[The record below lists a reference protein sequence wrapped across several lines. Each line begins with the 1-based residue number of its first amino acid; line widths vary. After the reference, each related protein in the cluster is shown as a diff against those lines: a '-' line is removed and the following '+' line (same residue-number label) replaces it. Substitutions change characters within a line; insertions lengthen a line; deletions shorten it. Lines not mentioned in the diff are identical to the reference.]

1 MNQSARVEDL
11 FDPRTRQAALNEL
24 PDGDLLIAAVL
35 CNAEPIYPGQDE
47 INTANELA
55 ELVLHTRTEGSL
67 SQVLTESL
75 KVVRPSHVLAG
86 IVKLS
91 GYDGSQSD
99 KAAQIAFLRYLPRGR
114 HICDT
119 FLEAMKPTPHT
130 SRDIEE
136 LRLLLSPATDEL
148 DLAQH

>member
-24 PDGDLLIAAVL
+24 PDGDLLIAAML

-47 INTANELA
+47 INVANQLA

-67 SQVLTESL
+67 SQVLNEAL
-75 KVVRPSHVLAG
+75 KLVRPSQVLAG

-91 GYDGSQSD
+91 GYAGSQVD
-99 KAAQIAFLRYLPRGR
+99 KAAQIEFLLDLPRGR

-119 FLEAMKPTPHT
+119 FLEVMQPSPYAQH
-130 SRDIEE
+130 DVEE
-136 LRLLLSPATDEL
+136 LRLLLAPATG
-148 DLAQH
+148 